1 MAIVSSS
8 FIQSLSAAPRGCRT
22 RKFAMPPTPANSCL
36 SRRCVLG
43 VGVCAA
49 SAILYSSNSGLPAAF
64 RTSLASRA
72 STSAGTTHGMDA
84 SPTAAPLP
92 PPPAPVKAV
101 NLRDIGE
108 VDPRLRRG
116 VLYRCSQIYTPEVLK
131 ELRVRAAG
139 GARLHAHAHSLLQ
152 QPVILFWYDAA

>member
-1 MAIVSSS
+1 
-8 FIQSLSAAPRGCRT
+8 
-22 RKFAMPPTPANSCL
+22 MPPSPATANAL

-49 SAILYSSNSGLPAAF
+49 SAILYSSSSGLPAPF

-72 STSAGTTHGMDA
+72 STSAGTTRGMDA

-92 PPPAPVKAV
+92 PPPGPVKAV

-131 ELRVRAAG
+131 ELRVRAIG
-139 GARLHAHAHSLLQ
+139 SSRHA
-152 QPVILFWYDAA
+152 AACACTFLVLITWHHVLVLRTAPA